1 MDHRDSSSE
10 EIVRYDDAPE
20 QISIPE
26 LILPPDKPYRRLI
39 AAVLAIV
46 IALVSAF
53 PLASWASSAETYADT
68 ITALDEKRDTVMQ
81 LVAGSTATSAL
92 ITAIPDDVGTP
103 IAEKL
108 LDLGAD
114 FAIVIGA
121 IYLEKYLLTILG
133 LVAFRILI
141 PASCVLFLIAVLGCR
156 YPALRDKILSI
167 SARLFV
173 FGLMISIVVPASVY
187 VSRLIESTYQSTLD
201 AAVQS
206 LEQPEEASSLTG
218 DATSQVQSEATQPQS
233 GVDGFFQGVG
243 EFFGSIPEVVQSIPN
258 SLSEAARRTLD
269 WAQAQINLF
278 IETLAVMIVT
288 SCVIPILVL
297 FFFLWLAKTILGVR
311 IDVPISAVRP
321 RSMRRLHS

>member
-1 MDHRDSSSE
+1 MDRRDFSSE

-20 QISIPE
+20 QISIPD
-26 LILPPDKPYRRLI
+26 LILPPDNPMKRLVF
-39 AAVLAIV
+39 AVLAIA
-46 IALVSAF
+46 IALASAF

-68 ITALDEKRDTVMQ
+68 IAALDEKRNTVMQ

-133 LVAFRILI
+133 LVAFRILV
-141 PASCVLFLIAVLGCR
+141 PASCVLFLVAVLGSG
-156 YPALRDKILSI
+156 YPALRDKFLGI

-187 VSRLIESTYQSTLD
+187 VSRLIENTYQSTLD

-206 LEQPEEASSLTG
+206 LEQPEEVSSITG
-218 DATSQVQSEATQPQS
+218 DATTQVQSEATQPQS
-233 GVDGFFQGVG
+233 GFNGFFQGVG
-243 EFFGSIPEVVQSIPN
+243 EFFGAIPEAVQSIPGALTE
-258 SLSEAARRTLD
+258 SARKALD

-297 FFFLWLAKTILGVR
+297 SFFLWLAKTILGVR